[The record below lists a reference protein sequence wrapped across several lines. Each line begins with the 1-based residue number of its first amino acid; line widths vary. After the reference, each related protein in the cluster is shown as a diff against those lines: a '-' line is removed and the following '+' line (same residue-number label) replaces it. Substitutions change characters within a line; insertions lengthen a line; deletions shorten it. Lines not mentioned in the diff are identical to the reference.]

1 MGNIYKGRV
10 FILGDNID
18 TDQIIPAKFL
28 VYDLEDS
35 EEKKE
40 YGRNA
45 LSGLPEKE
53 YGDKPF
59 VEEGAYKSEYSVI
72 IAGENFGCGS
82 SREHA
87 PAALRIS
94 GVKFIVATNFARI
107 FYRNCID
114 GGFLVPVESKQDLTK
129 EFKTGDFAVIDVD
142 RSVIQNINT
151 SEEFELFDMGKSRE
165 IVDAGGLFKYAR
177 KMEMI

>member
-10 FILGDNID
+10 FVLGDNID

-40 YGRNA
+40 YGKHA

-59 VEEGAYKSEYSVI
+59 VAEGAYKSEYSVI

-87 PAALRIS
+87 PAALQIS
-94 GVKFIVATNFARI
+94 GVKFIVAANFARI

-114 GGFLVPVESKQDLTK
+114 GGFLVPVESKEYLTK
-129 EFKTGDFAVIDVD
+129 KFKTGDFAVIDVD
-142 RSVIQNINT
+142 RSVIKKNT
-151 SEEFELFDMGKSRE
+151 GEEFELFDMGKSRE

-177 KMEMI
+177 KIGMI